1 MNRTMLF
8 RGKDVKTGEWVYG
21 DLVTTH
27 PLGGTRHF
35 KSHRYIVSIL
45 AHGGFLA
52 VGQRNWVDSDTIG
65 QFTGLYDCNH
75 KMIFEGDIIAW
86 KNFKYE
92 IYYDCAQ
99 AGFAIARDGNKEIP
113 NGPAHQAWIDRYHL
127 IVIGNIYDD
136 PDLFRVEKE

>member
-27 PLGGTRHF
+27 PLGGTRQF
-35 KSHRYIVSIL
+35 KPHRYIVSIL

-52 VGQRNWVDSDTIG
+52 VGERNWVNSDTIG

-75 KMIFEGDIIAW
+75 KMIFEGDIIASG
-86 KNFKYE
+86 NLKYE

-99 AGFAIARDGNKEIP
+99 AGFVPARDGNKEIP
-113 NGPAHQAWIDRYHL
+113 NKPFPQDWIDRYHF

-136 PDLFRVEKE
+136 PELFRVEKV